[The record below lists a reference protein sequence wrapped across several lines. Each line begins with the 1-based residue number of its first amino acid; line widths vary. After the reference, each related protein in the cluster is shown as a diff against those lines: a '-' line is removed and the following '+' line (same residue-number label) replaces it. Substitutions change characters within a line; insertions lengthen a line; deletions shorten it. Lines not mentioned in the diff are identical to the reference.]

1 MTENPTMHGDT
12 CEDWRDWA
20 AKQFSEAENNLVDVT
35 WVSGA
40 KNPESLVMF
49 SGGSFELP
57 HGKTD

>member
-1 MTENPTMHGDT
+1 MVILVKT
-12 CEDWRDWA
+12 
-20 AKQFSEAENNLVDVT
+20 ENNLVDVT

-57 HGKTD
+57 HDKTD